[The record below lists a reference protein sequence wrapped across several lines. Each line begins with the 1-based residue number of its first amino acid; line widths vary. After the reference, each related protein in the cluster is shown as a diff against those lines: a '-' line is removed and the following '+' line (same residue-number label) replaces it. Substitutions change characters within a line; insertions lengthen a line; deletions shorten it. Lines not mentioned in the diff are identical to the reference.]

1 MFAVRNLK
9 ILEMIQMSK
18 LQSKVINKVNK
29 NKMRN

>member
-9 ILEMIQMSK
+9 VLETIQMSK